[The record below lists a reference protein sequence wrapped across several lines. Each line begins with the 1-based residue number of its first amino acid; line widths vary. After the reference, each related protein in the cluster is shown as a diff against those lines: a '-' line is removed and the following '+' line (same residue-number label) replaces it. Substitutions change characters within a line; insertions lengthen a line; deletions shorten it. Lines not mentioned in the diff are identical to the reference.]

1 MQNYIDL
8 TISVRDYGVGI
19 SEIDRD
25 RLFTV
30 FFETNDENKRKHN
43 KISHGLGLHICKQI
57 AVALGGDLDL
67 DSDVKIGA
75 KFDLNLLLEI
85 SLQYEIRVNRKKN
98 KDLGNNRL
106 NFYEN
111 LLSAADEKGYKG
123 FMSSNEGESS
133 LSYPSEILTSMSEG

>member
-1 MQNYIDL
+1 MSIKAQSKNVQIKIYEDQTIDLFLMMDRVRIQQILINLLDNAIKFANVRSNIELIVKLAKARVQNYIDL

-57 AVALGGDLDL
+57 AVALGGDLDF
-67 DSDVKIGA
+67 DSDV
-75 KFDLNLLLEI
+75 
-85 SLQYEIRVNRKKN
+85 
-98 KDLGNNRL
+98 
-106 NFYEN
+106 
-111 LLSAADEKGYKG
+111 
-123 FMSSNEGESS
+123 
-133 LSYPSEILTSMSEG
+133 